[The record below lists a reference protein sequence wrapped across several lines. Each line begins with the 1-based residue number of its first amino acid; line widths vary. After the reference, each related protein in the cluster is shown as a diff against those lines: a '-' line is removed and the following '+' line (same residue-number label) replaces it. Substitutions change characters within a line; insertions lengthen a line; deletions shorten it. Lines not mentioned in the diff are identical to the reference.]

1 MEGPLSVILSY
12 FWAAI
17 PTAYLV
23 ARYRWGI
30 DIRQYGSGNVGTS
43 NLMVFTG
50 IRSGLFVGFIDGFLK
65 GLMPVVLVQLAGL
78 ERGWQ
83 VAVALAAVSGNN
95 WSPYIRFTGG
105 RGIAVALGVTLGFLL
120 WWQLLMITL
129 LAGIVGFL
137 ILNQSALWFGITW
150 TIIPLFTYLVRTAYP
165 LGWSIE
171 MVYLFIGLLV
181 LIAAKRLTA
190 NWESLTVG
198 ASPTKV
204 LLSRLLLDR
213 DIPDTEIWVQ
223 RTPAQNQD
231 TRRGK

>member
-23 ARYRWGI
+23 ARNRRGI
-30 DIRQYGSGNVGTS
+30 DIRQYGSGNVGAS
-43 NLMVFTG
+43 NLMVFMG
-50 IRSGLFVGFIDGFLK
+50 IRSGLLVGFIDGFFK
-65 GLMPVVLVQLAGL
+65 GLVPVVVVHLAGL

-83 VAVALAAVSGNN
+83 VAVALASLSGNN

-120 WWQLLMITL
+120 WWQLLMIAL

-137 ILNQSALWFGITW
+137 IFKQSALWLGITW
-150 TIIPLFTYLVRTAYP
+150 TVIPLFTYLVRTAYP

-171 MVYLFIGLLV
+171 LVYLFSGMLV
-181 LIAAKRLTA
+181 VMAAKRLTA
-190 NWESLTVG
+190 NWEPPAAGTSLT
-198 ASPTKV
+198 KV
-204 LLSRLLLDR
+204 FFSRLLFDR
-213 DIPDTEIWVQ
+213 DIPDTAKWV
-223 RTPAQNQD
+223 RRIPTQNQD
-231 TRRGK
+231 TPGNK